1 MATVNLSAV
10 ITPSNVL
17 TDSNTVSGITNKSFT
32 SPTFVTPTLGTP
44 ASGNLANCTGIP
56 APSAATAT
64 ALGTVY
70 AKQTTSGGSPYLTA
84 FGYNAGVVNTG
95 VDNTFVGVSAGLVN
109 TSGTDNVAVGYQSLK
124 ANISGNS
131 NTAVGVSALVV
142 HTGTFGTAVGFEA
155 LKANSTGSQNTA
167 MGYQSMLTNT
177 SADQNTAYG
186 SQSLKLNSTGTAN
199 VAVGYSALAASTA
212 SSNTAV
218 GYNALTAMTL
228 GNQSTAVGSGAF
240 SSFNRTG
247 DNTPAG
253 VAVGYNAGS
262 AQTTGSNNLCIGISA
277 GASHTTGGVSAYIGH
292 NTTASSGSVE
302 DEIVISSG
310 RGTVTGK
317 GANTT
322 FINCNTGGS
331 YQGNNSASW
340 SVTSDQRLK
349 KNIVDNNDGLDE
361 IAAIQIRN
369 FEYRVEEEITE
380 LPAHA
385 VIKKEG
391 VQLGVI
397 AQELQAVLPDCVK
410 EESTGVLSV
419 HSDNLTWYMI
429 NAIKQL
435 KAEFDAYKATHP

>member
-1 MATVNLSAV
+1 VGSQ
-10 ITPSNVL
+10 
-17 TDSNTVSGITNKSFT
+17 
-32 SPTFVTPTLGTP
+32 
-44 ASGNLANCTGIP
+44 
-56 APSAATAT
+56 
-64 ALGTVY
+64 ALG
-70 AKQTTSGGSPYLTA
+70 
-84 FGYNAGVVNTG
+84 
-95 VDNTFVGVSAGLVN
+95 
-109 TSGTDNVAVGYQSLK
+109 
-124 ANISGNS
+124 
-131 NTAVGVSALVV
+131 
-142 HTGTFGTAVGFEA
+142 
-155 LKANSTGSQNTA
+155 
-167 MGYQSMLTNT
+167 
-177 SADQNTAYG
+177 
-186 SQSLKLNSTGTAN
+186 
-199 VAVGYSALAASTA
+199 
-212 SSNTAV
+212 
-218 GYNALTAMTL
+218 AMTL
-228 GNQSTAVGSGAF
+228 GNQSTAVGYGAF

-302 DEIVISSG
+302 DEMVISSG

-349 KNIVDNNDGLDE
+349 KNIVNNNVGLDKL
-361 IAAIQIRN
+361 IAIQIRN
-369 FEYRVEEEITE
+369 FEYR
-380 LPAHA
+380 LPDEVTALAAHCA
-385 VIKKEG
+385 IEKEG

-397 AQELQAVLPDCVK
+397 AQELQLIFPDCVK
-410 EESTGVLSV
+410 TESTGVMSV
-419 HSDNLTWYMI
+419 DSDNLTWYMI